1 MSAFR
6 VNVVAVNP
14 KNEDVVTEPISALVD
29 TGSELT
35 WLPAGDLS
43 AIGITP
49 RRKRTFVT
57 ASGDRLQREVGYA
70 IVRAEGYETTD
81 EVVFGVKG
89 DQVLLGICCGQEY
102 VAERSDQPA
111 IHENPSIH
119 PQHNCLQSQGSEEGP
134 STPCFPSTGDRD
146 RALRRRRAPLPW
158 LSSQDRS
165 RRRCWW
171 YRGSHDP
178 AKRGLYSGRPRPE
191 ASDRRSYGGS
201 CEA

>member
-6 VNVVAVNP
+6 LNVVAVNP

-81 EVVFGVKG
+81 EVVFGAKG
-89 DQVLLGICCGQEY
+89 DQVLLGVRTLEGFA
-102 VAERSDQPA
+102 VAVDP
-111 IHENPSIH
+111 I
-119 PQHNCLQSQGSEEGP
+119 G
-134 STPCFPSTGDRD
+134 
-146 RALRRRRAPLPW
+146 RRLVAQATLA
-158 LSSQDRS
+158 
-165 RRRCWW
+165 CV
-171 YRGSHDP
+171 
-178 AKRGLYSGRPRPE
+178 PRPQPVATATHDWSE
-191 ASDRRSYGGS
+191 
-201 CEA
+201 

>member
-6 VNVVAVNP
+6 VDVVAVNP

-89 DQVLLGICCGQEY
+89 DQVLLGVRTLEGFA
-102 VAERSDQPA
+102 VAVDPIGHRLVAQA
-111 IHENPSIH
+111 TLACVAR
-119 PQHNCLQSQGSEEGP
+119 PQRAATATHDWSE
-134 STPCFPSTGDRD
+134 
-146 RALRRRRAPLPW
+146 
-158 LSSQDRS
+158 
-165 RRRCWW
+165 
-171 YRGSHDP
+171 
-178 AKRGLYSGRPRPE
+178 
-191 ASDRRSYGGS
+191 
-201 CEA
+201 

>member
-81 EVVFGVKG
+81 EVVFGVKATRCCWAY
-89 DQVLLGICCGQEY
+89 VRWKVSLL
-102 VAERSDQPA
+102 
-111 IHENPSIH
+111 
-119 PQHNCLQSQGSEEGP
+119 P
-134 STPCFPSTGDRD
+134 STPSATDWS
-146 RALRRRRAPLPW
+146 RRL
-158 LSSQDRS
+158 RS
-165 RRRCWW
+165 RA
-171 YRGSHDP
+171 SP
-178 AKRGLYSGRPRPE
+178 ARKPAAPATRDWSE
-191 ASDRRSYGGS
+191 
-201 CEA
+201 